1 MQKYRKE
8 GMILK
13 GYVRKSRD
21 LDFEATYGFDPALD
35 YEAERQAYN
44 LMAEAKDAEGCRS
57 FMKRHGGTIAFY
69 AKYAYYVE
77 LKKARLLEAN

>member
-1 MQKYRKE
+1 MQDWRKE

-44 LMAEAKDAEGCRS
+44 LMADVNDAEGCRA
-57 FMKRHGGTIAFY
+57 FMRRHGGTIAFSV
-69 AKYAYYVE
+69 KYAYYVE
-77 LKKARLLEAN
+77 LKKAGLLEAN

>member
-1 MQKYRKE
+1 MQKCRKE

>member
-44 LMAEAKDAEGCRS
+44 LMAETKDAEGCRS
-57 FMKRHGGTIAFY
+57 FMKRHGGTIAY
-69 AKYAYYVE
+69 SVKYAYYVE
-77 LKKARLLEAN
+77 LKKSKLL